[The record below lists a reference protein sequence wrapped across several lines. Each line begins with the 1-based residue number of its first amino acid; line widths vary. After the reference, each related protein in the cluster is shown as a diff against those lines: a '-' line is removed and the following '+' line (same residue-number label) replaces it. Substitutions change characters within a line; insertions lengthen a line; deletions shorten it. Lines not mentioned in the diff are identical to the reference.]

1 MINSTFLQTK
11 NNNNMNNFTTTTF
24 KKFFLSAVLSII
36 CVAGLLLN
44 SAVAQ
49 TVLISPSGDG
59 GFENGATFE
68 ANGWTVI
75 NSSPLGTLGTPGANT
90 WHVGN
95 AAGASSGTAGA
106 YVSSTGGA
114 TWGYNNASATT
125 SSFYR
130 DVTSTSLT
138 ENMLSLTFQWKGNGE
153 SGWDRLLVYAVPNG
167 SATPGPNNP
176 AANSTI
182 MQGVTGAT
190 LIYTQ
195 TTFPQAAYAQA
206 AVSIPSTFVGT
217 TFRIYFVFQADG
229 SFGTSPGAAIDEISL
244 IASAPA
250 TYTSTSTGGLWSSP
264 ATWVGNAVPA
274 AGNDFVI
281 AAGSIVTIDGVY
293 SPRDL
298 TVNGQLQWN
307 ATANAL
313 NVNGNMLINPGGKF
327 YGYSTTP
334 AIPTINL
341 FGNFTNNGY
350 ANLVYSVMYFNSI
363 TGSTFDGSGIF
374 ESSADGRG
382 LVRAMGVYNG
392 GNNTINTSQNL
403 TLTSGYNAMNG
414 NLNTNGKIKF
424 DNTASLTG
432 LPFNQ
437 TVQNVAVTNM
447 GSGYT
452 VAPVVFGAAVIQ
464 YAPALATTVGGRYIY
479 GNNVYLSTAVGV
491 FNDTPPT
498 STDATLFTSSGPS
511 LMWIGTNG
519 NIGTNLPYNGTLSL
533 TTQYFVGDNLYR
545 ATATT
550 PVTTTFPTHTS
561 GVVGNLR
568 YVGQAPK
575 VSVNFDAATGTV
587 RSLNL
592 VNAGSG
598 LTTGYPAIAFSVG
611 VAGGTGSG
619 AAATAVFLPRA
630 LGATGFLVQ
639 KNGQGT
645 VSGGLDI
652 NSDQGTS
659 VATTHP
665 QASTGVGNVS
675 SVDGGNN
682 YTVAPLVG
690 FAGPPTLN
698 LVTNPGSGYI
708 ALPTVIVT
716 GGTLVSGTA
725 LATTNFTITMNQGKI
740 VSVYLNTAT
749 TACYSVPPTIALSA
763 GNATLAWPEGCW
775 PAATAIIGSNGAL
788 ANFNITNAGFGYIAA
803 PVVGV
808 GATSGTEAGGTF
820 STIAVTPTAL
830 VGTYALTTNWFTG
843 GSVQMPQADDAFI
856 PASRKI
862 FTLSLNGNGSGLLL
876 SNNLT
881 LYSTAPLTLAASL
894 ATPGNIIDLGG
905 YNLNFTW
912 NGYAGSAFPYY
923 NAASGNAY
931 IKNGSMTLTGRGGG
945 TTGSTFNFP
954 FDVPVTVFTGSG
966 TVTTGTDILNTTV
979 SQVSVANT
987 TSGGTGLAL
996 GSRSYKVENKTT
1008 LGAAGSSGTNPS
1020 IKLSYTN
1027 TDGLTSAQNSTV
1039 LVQSASNAGP
1049 WTVVSAPFSAT
1060 LTTNMPTVAG
1070 TYGAYGSLTSSVVAS
1085 PAPITLGATNYF
1097 SWGTPAPVVTSVSP
1111 LAVCAFNEVITI
1123 TGSGFTGVTAVSIG
1137 GTPVS
1142 AFTIVSSTQIT
1153 CYSGAGTSGVVSVT
1167 KLGAV
1172 VSGTETITINSGPSS
1187 PALSTTAVSSQFGS
1201 PITVAVTNP
1210 IAGTFYNWYSTP
1222 YAGFATVTD
1231 TIYTAPA
1238 CGNLYVSA
1246 GTGACESE
1254 RTAVIVSVTY
1264 PQIVSSE
1271 EVFCGVG
1278 GGLSLQ
1284 ATQLSSSASILWQS
1298 LTPSAVL
1305 SSTSANPTSTTT
1317 SETSDFMLTVSA
1329 EGCQDYVLYKSIGLY
1344 PLPTANVTSSA
1355 SGVCPGTS
1363 AIINSGLSAGNFTV
1377 TPITVAMTPVPS
1389 NATTLVQDGV
1399 ASIPQSSGTLDDGGW
1414 GGIPIGFT
1422 FNYFGTDRTTINIGT
1437 NMTMHLGTYSSAAL
1451 GDFTFT
1457 TFPSTLEP
1465 ASVIAASAH
1474 DINFAA
1480 STVLGVSALNGS
1492 IKYWTQGYA
1501 PNRRFIVQYENA
1513 RAYNSSGGS
1522 AKYTTAQVHFL
1533 ETLGIVE
1540 IHIPLS
1546 QNSGTYNKVVGLQ
1559 DETRTIGAVAIATV
1573 NTITN
1578 QAWRFS
1584 PPSNYTTIWTANGE
1598 QIASGTNIF
1607 TQAVSPAVTT
1617 LYDISYTNQ
1626 STGCASE
1633 PNSAQV
1639 NMLVLNSDPIVG
1651 VNTTSTVSTV
1661 CAGSSV
1667 PLSHDYTVSSAGL
1680 TYQWQASV
1688 DGGVTWSDVVGATA
1702 ATFSPIQNVAS
1713 SYRVGISSC
1722 LGVIS
1727 YAAPVAIGMN
1737 SFLACYCIPNTG
1749 SIYDE
1754 EITNVTLST
1763 LNNSST
1769 CDTVAIGAGSVAAVY
1784 GNYTYLPATNIY
1796 QNVPVTGSLT
1806 IGSCGTNNFSSGAA
1820 IFIDYNQNGSFADAG
1835 ERVWSNGSAADIACV
1850 PASIV
1855 PVSFMPPLSSLP
1867 GLTRMRIINR
1877 ESFGGDAILPCVS
1890 PSYGEVED
1898 YIVNLVG
1905 PPEAPATPIAT
1916 NGGSCILGDTITM
1929 VGTAPEGV
1937 AYYWQTSA
1945 SGTSFA
1951 NSANTWVVNGNGTY
1965 YIRAYASMGG
1975 QWSTATAITLSGF
1988 PIITP
1993 PTAITNL
2000 SGTPYCSEVTLQA
2013 GLSPAGISYYWQG
2026 TNPSGTVN
2034 TSPATSNFIAS
2045 SSGAYYIAARNDS
2058 SFCWSLTTSTNVVV
2072 YPAPSG
2078 SVVSSS
2084 AASCSSLEGSVAF
2097 NVSGAGTVFSSDFSS
2112 SILPA
2117 GVTLAGN
2124 NAGITTNGRLRLTD
2138 ALNSKN
2144 GGIIIE
2150 NLSGVSTNDYQVDF
2164 DFITTS
2170 SGTTTP
2176 ADGMSYSFGPDVVA
2190 LPTGLGATIV
2200 GTTVAPGATQP
2211 ENGSGSA
2218 LKLAFDAYTN
2228 GDNQEGVYLM
2238 YNTPVWNQT
2247 TTSSGVLSYSNNVAW
2262 RATAS
2267 AGATTHV
2274 TIKVNPLGQ
2283 LSMWLNGA
2291 IAVSNQQLPA
2301 SYLTADKSTW
2311 KHAFSARTGGLNEGH
2326 FIDNLDIR
2334 YNMFEYSLNDTTW
2347 TNSSPV
2353 AALPGTYN
2361 ASVRYAGV
2369 GGCVVSLGQV
2379 TVGTFSMNQVSISR
2393 ADSLACSNESMT
2405 VLGSVTGQAAGLTY
2419 QWQSSNDNGVTWAD
2433 ISGANNINVTNTQTV
2448 FTLYRLGVSYCG
2460 GAYAYTS
2467 SVSIAMDDVQNCYCI
2482 PAPTSGTSAGDL
2494 ISEVSIVGTTLFNNT
2509 GFVEGTPSYVL
2520 YNTLPNHTATLMPS
2534 STYTVS
2540 VSTGSWGSQGMAAW
2554 IDYNDDG
2561 VFASTERIGA
2571 TPTQIGT
2578 GYTPGAVNA
2587 TGSFTISLACNPP
2600 VGLHRL
2606 RVRTVYAVNGVLI
2619 NPCTNYQWGET
2630 EDYFVTIAP
2639 APACPSSGMFAA
2651 NLNTLPA
2658 STSADFIW
2666 LKGCATTN
2674 VYDFEYGP
2682 TGFAAGTGTLVLNQT
2697 VDTAGLFASYV
2708 LTGLTGATNYDVYA
2722 RANCDSVTLGS
2733 WSNVVAISTASNGP
2747 ATSPQTL
2754 CEGATVANLV
2764 ATGSEGSYIYW
2775 YSSPTTTAWL
2785 SSTDV
2790 LSTGTYYASQ
2800 VVGGVESS
2808 DRTPTSVTI
2817 LPNTSVTTPVTA
2829 CATYTWADNGQT
2841 YTASGIYNGTVT
2853 NCVTQILDLT
2863 ITPIAIPTIA
2873 VSSSPAGAVCVGTP
2887 VTFTATTANAGVSP
2901 SACNYT
2907 FNLLDSWGD
2916 GWNGNTMSVLQGS
2929 TVVATLSFPA
2939 DENCDPC
2946 TATSLSQTVSLQ
2958 SGQTYTLFWNPTPT
2972 SFTYP
2977 GEVGINVVNPSGT
2990 TIYSMPFFSQA
3001 LKGTTLTTINANCS
3015 SSTLAWQ
3022 VNGVAVAG
3030 ANAST
3035 YTTSS
3040 LNPGD
3045 VVTAS
3050 IVANSA
3056 CVSSTA
3062 VVSSPSTL
3070 VVNALTTP
3078 TVVVTSSN
3086 SSVCQGAAVTFTA
3099 AGSPANVATAAFCNY
3114 TFNMLDSYGD
3124 GWNGAQ
3130 MTVMN
3135 GTTVVATLT
3144 GPANSYPSPGFLS
3157 QTVSLQSGIS
3167 YSLVWNAAGA
3177 YPEEVGVQVINS
3189 SGVNVYSMG
3198 YNSQAS
3204 AGTTLA
3210 TIAADCPSVS
3220 PYQWSLNG
3228 SPIAG
3233 ATGATY
3239 TSSALSSTD
3248 VVTVSYTT
3256 NAPCTSTAPAVSSG
3270 VSVNVIANTVNTT
3283 TASAYVS
3290 YSWNGQTYNASGVYT
3305 GATTNCVTEQ
3315 LNLTIL
3321 TMPMVTFQ
3329 VDMAQSNAPA
3339 GAIPYVN
3346 GTFNGWCGNC
3356 NPMTNIGGSVW
3367 SLTIPLMPQTYEYK
3381 FTYNGWDG
3389 AENLLAGTSCTV
3401 TNFGYTNRFL
3411 VLGTTDVVLP
3421 LVCWNQCSACVTQ
3434 APVTFRVDMSQS
3446 GAPAGSIPEV
3456 NGTFNGWCGNCNPM
3470 TDANGD
3476 GVWETTILLA
3486 EGPYEYKFSYS
3497 NWLGQEAL
3505 TPGSSCTVTNFG
3517 YTNRTLAVAGSQAMV
3532 LPVVCWNSC
3541 SACVITPSLSL
3552 NVFLDGYYQNGSNP
3566 ATMVAARYLN
3576 LVEAGSATPGA
3587 VTDVDLITVQLRSAT
3602 NTETIV
3608 HTATPMLQKNGS
3620 AYCEFPLSAL
3630 GGSYYVVVDHKGSN
3644 PLWSANPITL
3654 TTSTT
3659 YNFANN
3665 LVNAYSDGDLSLSPM
3680 HTLVSGLYGIWLGE
3694 LNEDGYLDANDYSN
3708 LEIDI
3713 YASGYQGLY
3722 LLDAD
3727 FNGDTY
3733 VDASD
3738 FAVFDSNSNYGAYEQ
3753 RPY

>member
-11 NNNNMNNFTTTTF
+11 NNNMNNSTTTTF

-36 CVAGLLLN
+36 CVAGFLLN

-49 TVLISPSGDG
+49 TVLINPSGDG

-68 ANGWTVI
+68 ANGWNVI
-75 NSSPLGTLGTPGANT
+75 NSSPLGTATTPGANT

-95 AAGASSGTAGA
+95 AAGVSAGSAGA

-138 ENMLSLTFQWKGNGE
+138 ENIMSLSFQWKGNGE

-206 AVSIPSTFVGT
+206 AVTIPSIFVGT

-250 TYTSTSTGGLWSSP
+250 TYTSTSTGGLWSSA
-264 ATWVGNAVPA
+264 ATWVGNAVPP

-293 SPRDL
+293 SPRNL
-298 TVNGQLQWN
+298 TVDGQLQWN

-327 YGYSTTP
+327 LGYTTVP
-334 AIPTINL
+334 AVVVCNL

-350 ANLVYSVMYFNSI
+350 ANLVYSAMYFNST
-363 TGSTFDGSGIF
+363 TGSTFDGSGVF
-374 ESSADGRG
+374 QSSADGRG

-403 TLTSGYNAMNG
+403 TLTSGYNALNG

-424 DNTASLTG
+424 DNTASITG

-447 GSGYT
+447 GSAYT

-491 FNDTPPT
+491 FNEIPPT

-598 LTTGYPAIAFSVG
+598 LTTGFPAIVFSVG

-630 LGATGFLVQ
+630 IGATGFLVQ

-675 SVDGGNN
+675 SPDGGNN

-708 ALPTVIVT
+708 ALPTVTVT

-740 VSVYLNTAT
+740 VSVYLNAAT
-749 TACYSVPPTIALSA
+749 TACYSVPPTITLSS
-763 GNATLAWPEGCW
+763 GNATLDWPAGCW

-788 ANFNITNAGFGYIAA
+788 VDFNITNAGFGYIAA

-808 GATSGTEAGGTF
+808 GTTSGTVAGGTF
-820 STIAVTPTAL
+820 STIAATPTAI
-830 VGTYALTTNWFTG
+830 VGTYALTTNWFAG

-881 LYSTAPLTLAASL
+881 LYSTAPLVLAASL

-912 NGYAGSAFPYY
+912 NGYAGNAFPYY

-987 TSGGTGLAL
+987 TTGGTGLAL

-1008 LGAAGSSGTNPS
+1008 LGAPGSSGTNPS

-1049 WTVVSAPFSAT
+1049 WTIVSAPFSAT

-1111 LAVCAFNEVITI
+1111 LAVCAFNDVITI

-1142 AFTIVSSTQIT
+1142 AFTIVSPTQIT
-1153 CYSGAGTSGVVSVT
+1153 CYSGVGTSGVVSVT

-1187 PALSTTAVSSQFGS
+1187 PALSTTAVSTTFGS
-1201 PITVAVTNP
+1201 PITVSVTNP

-1222 YAGFATVTD
+1222 YAGFAAVTD
-1231 TIYTAPA
+1231 SIYTAPA

-1254 RTAVIVSVTY
+1254 RTAVIVSVEY

-1284 ATQLSSSASILWQS
+1284 AAPLSSSASILWES
-1298 LTPSAVL
+1298 LTAGVVL
-1305 SSTSANPTSTTT
+1305 SSTTANPTSTTIVN
-1317 SETSDFMLTVSA
+1317 TSDFKLTVVAS
-1329 EGCQDYVLYKSIGLY
+1329 GCPDFITVKSIGVY
-1344 PLPTANVTSSA
+1344 PLPSATVTTSA

-1363 AIINSGLSAGNFTV
+1363 ATINSGLSAGNFTV
-1377 TPITVAMTPVPS
+1377 TPINIGLQPVPS
-1389 NATTLVQDGV
+1389 SAVTLIADGAAV
-1399 ASIPQSSGTLDDGGW
+1399 VPQTSASLDDGGW
-1414 GGIPIGFT
+1414 AALPIGFT
-1422 FNYFGTDRTTINIGT
+1422 FNYFGNNHTAINIGT
-1437 NMTMHLGTYSSAAL
+1437 NATVHLGTYASSYL
-1451 GDFTFT
+1451 TDFTFT
-1457 TFPSTLEP
+1457 TFPSLTEP
-1465 ASVIAASAH
+1465 PSVIGAACH
-1474 DINFAA
+1474 DMNFAA
-1480 STVLGVSALNGS
+1480 SAGALNGS

-1501 PNRRFIVQYENA
+1501 PNRRFIVQYENV
-1513 RAYNSSGGS
+1513 RAYNSSGAT
-1522 AKYTTAQVHFL
+1522 AKYTTNQIHLL

-1540 IHIPLS
+1540 VHILS
-1546 QNSGTYNKVVGLQ
+1546 SNATYNKVVGLQ
-1559 DETRTIGAVAIATV
+1559 DQTRTIGAVAIAT
-1573 NTITN
+1573 TGEITN
-1578 QAWRFS
+1578 LAWRFS
-1584 PPSNYTTIWTANGE
+1584 PPSNFSTIWTANGE

-1607 TQAVSPAVTT
+1607 TQAVSPATTT

-1626 STGCASE
+1626 TTGCASE

-1639 NMLVLNSDPIVG
+1639 NMLVLNTDPIVG
-1651 VNTTSTVSTV
+1651 VNTTSTVSAV
-1661 CAGSSV
+1661 CSGSVV
-1667 PLSHDYTVSSAGL
+1667 PLSHSYTVTSAGL
-1680 TYQWQASV
+1680 TYQWQVSV
-1688 DGGVTWSDVVGATA
+1688 DGGASWTNVVGATA
-1702 ATFSPIQNVAS
+1702 STFSPIQNVAS

-1722 LGVIS
+1722 LGEIS

-1737 SFLACYCIPNTG
+1737 PFLVCYCIPNTG
-1749 SIYDE
+1749 STYDE

-1784 GNYTYLPATNIY
+1784 GNYTYLPATNFY
-1796 QNVPVTGSLT
+1796 QTVPVSGSLT
-1806 IGSCGTNNFSSGAA
+1806 IGSCGTFSYNSGAA
-1820 IFIDYNQNGSFADAG
+1820 IFIDYNQNGSFADDG
-1835 ERVWSNGSAADIACV
+1835 EKVWSNGSAADIACV
-1850 PASIV
+1850 PASLV
-1855 PVSFMPPLSSLP
+1855 PVSFTPPLSSLP
-1867 GLTRMRIINR
+1867 GLTRMRIISR

-1905 PPEAPATPIAT
+1905 PPDAPASPIAT
-1916 NGGSCILGDTITM
+1916 NGGSCILGDTISM
-1929 VGTAPEGV
+1929 VGTPPEGV
-1937 AYYWQTSA
+1937 AYYWQTTA
-1945 SGTSFA
+1945 NGTSFA

-1965 YIRAYASMGG
+1965 YIRAYASIGG

-2026 TNPSGTVN
+2026 TNPTGTDN
-2034 TSPATSNFIAS
+2034 TNPVTSNFIAS
-2045 SSGAYYIAARNDS
+2045 SSGTYYVAARNDTTS
-2058 SFCWSLTTSTNVVV
+2058 CWSLTTSINVVV
-2072 YPAPSG
+2072 YPVPSG
-2078 SVVSSS
+2078 SVIASS

-2112 SILPA
+2112 STLPVGA
-2117 GVTLAGN
+2117 TLAGN

-2326 FIDNLDIR
+2326 FIDNLNIR

-2393 ADSLACSNESMT
+2393 ADSLACSTESMT
-2405 VLGSVTGQAAGLTY
+2405 LLGSVTGQAAGLTY
-2419 QWQSSNDNGVTWAD
+2419 QWQSSGDNGATWAD
-2433 ISGANNINVTNTQTV
+2433 ISGANNINASNIQAVS
-2448 FTLYRLGVSYCG
+2448 TLYRLGVSYCG
-2460 GAYAYTS
+2460 GEYAYTS
-2467 SVSIAMDDVQNCYCI
+2467 SVSIAMDDIQNCYCI
-2482 PAPTSGTSAGDL
+2482 PAPTYGTTSGDL
-2494 ISEVSIVGTTLFNNT
+2494 ISEVSIVGTTLINNT
-2509 GFVEGTPSYVL
+2509 GFVNGTPAFVL

-2534 STYTVS
+2534 STYTIT
-2540 VSTGSWGSQGMAAW
+2540 VSTGAWGSQGLAAW

-2561 VFASTERIGA
+2561 FFTSTERIGA

-2587 TGSFTISLACNPP
+2587 TGSFNVTLACNPP

-2606 RVRTVYAVNGVLI
+2606 RVRTVYATNGVLI

-2630 EDYFVTIAP
+2630 EDYMVTIAP
-2639 APACPSSGMFAA
+2639 APACPSSGVFAA
-2651 NLNTLPA
+2651 NLITPPM
-2658 STSADFIW
+2658 STAADFSW
-2666 LKGCATTN
+2666 SQGCATSTS
-2674 VYDFEYGP
+2674 YDFEYGP
-2682 TGFAAGTGTLVLNQT
+2682 VGFVLGTGTQVLNQT
-2697 VDTAGLFASYV
+2697 VALDTTTNLASYT
-2708 LTGLTGATNYDVYA
+2708 LTGLASLSSYDVYS
-2722 RANCDSVTLGS
+2722 RVNCSGSVSG
-2733 WSNVVAISTASNGP
+2733 WSVASSVSTAPSAP
-2747 ATSPQTL
+2747 TTAAQTF
-2754 CEGATVANLV
+2754 CQGATVANLV
-2764 ATGSEGSYIYW
+2764 AT
-2775 YSSPTTTAWL
+2775 
-2785 SSTDV
+2785 
-2790 LSTGTYYASQ
+2790 
-2800 VVGGVESS
+2800 
-2808 DRTPTSVTI
+2808 
-2817 LPNTSVTTPVTA
+2817 
-2829 CATYTWADNGQT
+2829 
-2841 YTASGIYNGTVT
+2841 ASG
-2853 NCVTQILDLT
+2853 
-2863 ITPIAIPTIA
+2863 
-2873 VSSSPAGAVCVGTP
+2873 SSAGY
-2887 VTFTATTANAGVSP
+2887 
-2901 SACNYT
+2901 CNYT
-2907 FNLLDSWGD
+2907 FNSLDS
-2916 GWNGNTMSVLQGS
+2916 
-2929 TVVATLSFPA
+2929 F
-2939 DENCDPC
+2939 
-2946 TATSLSQTVSLQ
+2946 
-2958 SGQTYTLFWNPTPT
+2958 
-2972 SFTYP
+2972 
-2977 GEVGINVVNPSGT
+2977 
-2990 TIYSMPFFSQA
+2990 
-3001 LKGTTLTTINANCS
+3001 
-3015 SSTLAWQ
+3015 
-3022 VNGVAVAG
+3022 
-3030 ANAST
+3030 
-3035 YTTSS
+3035 
-3040 LNPGD
+3040 
-3045 VVTAS
+3045 
-3050 IVANSA
+3050 
-3056 CVSSTA
+3056 
-3062 VVSSPSTL
+3062 
-3070 VVNALTTP
+3070 
-3078 TVVVTSSN
+3078 
-3086 SSVCQGAAVTFTA
+3086 
-3099 AGSPANVATAAFCNY
+3099 
-3114 TFNMLDSYGD
+3114 GD

-3135 GTTVVATLT
+3135 GTTTVATLALAS
-3144 GPANSYPSPGFLS
+3144 GSSAA

-3167 YSLVWNAAGA
+3167 YSLVWNTAGS
-3177 YPEEVGVQVINS
+3177 YPEEVGVSVVNS
-3189 SGVNVYSMG
+3189 SGVAVYSMG
-3198 YNSQAS
+3198 YNSEDLS
-3204 AGTTLA
+3204 GTTLA
-3210 TIAADCPSVS
+3210 TFAANCIVTPNF
-3220 PYQWSLNG
+3220 YW
-3228 SPIAG
+3228 
-3233 ATGATY
+3233 Y
-3239 TSSALSSTD
+3239 SSATSTAWLSSTD
-3248 VVTVSYTT
+3248 VLSSGTYYAAQVVNGVQSTDLAATEITIIPNTSVTTPVTATYSYTWP
-3256 NAPCTSTAPAVSSG
+3256 N
-3270 VSVNVIANTVNTT
+3270 
-3283 TASAYVS
+3283 
-3290 YSWNGQTYNASGVYT
+3290 NGQTYTVSGVYSGT
-3305 GATTNCVTEQ
+3305 TTNCVTQ
-3315 LNLTIL
+3315 MLNLTIL
-3321 TMPMVTFQ
+3321 QPTVTFQ

-3346 GTFNGWCGNC
+3346 GTYNGWCGNC
-3356 NPMTNIGGSVW
+3356 NPMTNIGGTVW
-3367 SLTIPLMPQTYEYK
+3367 SLTVPLPANANYEYK

-3389 AENLLAGTSCTV
+3389 SENLLAGSSCTV
-3401 TNFGYTNRFL
+3401 TAWGFTNRSL
-3411 VLGTTDVVLP
+3411 AVGTTDVVLP
-3421 LVCWNQCSACVTQ
+3421 LVCWNSCSACGPQ
-3434 APVTFRVDMSQS
+3434 SAVTFKVDMTQYNL
-3446 GAPAGSIPEV
+3446 APGLVPEV
-3456 NGTFNGWCGNCNPM
+3456 NGTFNGWCGNCNSM

-3476 GVWETTILLA
+3476 GVWETTVVIPN
-3486 EGPYEYKFSYS
+3486 GSYQYKFSIS
-3497 NWLGQEAL
+3497 NWAQQESL
-3505 TPGSSCTVTNFG
+3505 TPGSSCTVTLDGF
-3517 YTNRTLAVAGSQAMV
+3517 TNRTLSLTAGSTL
-3532 LPVVCWNSC
+3532 LPYASVVIPTVCWNSC
-3541 SACVITPSLSL
+3541 SACSANLALSVL
-3552 NVFLDGYYQNGSNP
+3552 LDGYYVNGSSNP
-3566 ATMVAARYLN
+3566 ALMRPARYTN
-3576 LVEAGSATPGA
+3576 LVESGSSTPGA
-3587 VTDVDLITVQLRSAT
+3587 ATDVDVITVELRSAANLDLIAYSVSAILKT
-3602 NTETIV
+3602 NGT
-3608 HTATPMLQKNGS
+3608 LQ
-3620 AYCEFPLSAL
+3620 CEFPTSAV
-3630 GGSYYVVVDHKGSN
+3630 GGSYYIVVNHRGAN
-3644 PLWSANPITL
+3644 PLWSANPVSFTT
-3654 TTSTT
+3654 TTSF
-3659 YNFANN
+3659 NFVSNASS
-3665 LVNAYSDGDLSLSPM
+3665 AYSDGDPSITPM
-3680 HTLVSGLYGIWLGE
+3680 HTITSGVYGMWLGE
-3694 LNEDGYLDANDYSN
+3694 LNDDGFLDSQDYSSYETDTYSSGYL
-3708 LEIDI
+3708 
-3713 YASGYQGLY
+3713 GLY
-3722 LLDAD
+3722 MLDGD
-3727 FNGDTY
+3727 LNGDAY
-3733 VDASD
+3733 VDATD
-3738 FAVFDSNSNYGAYEQ
+3738 YAVFDFNSFQGTYTQ

>member
-11 NNNNMNNFTTTTF
+11 NNNMNNSTTSTL
-24 KKFFLSAVLSII
+24 KKFFISVTLSII
-36 CVAGLLLN
+36 CVVGLLLN

-75 NSSPLGTLGTPGANT
+75 NSSPLGTATTQGANT

-95 AAGASSGTAGA
+95 VAGVSAGSKGA

-114 TWGYNNASATT
+114 TWGYNTASPTT

-138 ENMLSLTFQWKGNGE
+138 ENILSLTFQWKGNGE
-153 SGWDRLLVYAVPNG
+153 TGYDRLLVYAVPNG

-176 AANSTI
+176 LSNSTI

-195 TTFPQAAYAQA
+195 TTFPQATYAQA
-206 AVSIPSTFVGT
+206 AVNLPSSFVGT
-217 TFRIYFVFQADG
+217 TFRIYFVFQGDN
-229 SFGTSPGAAIDEISL
+229 SFGTSPGAAVDEISL

-250 TYTSTSTGGLWSSP
+250 TYTSTSTGGLWSSA
-264 ATWVGNAVPA
+264 ATWVGNAVPP

-307 ATANAL
+307 ATANTL

-327 YGYSTTP
+327 YGYSTVP
-334 AIPTINL
+334 AVVTCNL

-350 ANLVYSVMYFNSI
+350 ANLVYSAMYFNSI

-403 TLTSGYNAMNG
+403 TLTSGYNALNG

-437 TVQNVAVTNM
+437 KVQNVAVTNM

-498 STDATLFTSSGPS
+498 STGDALFTSSGPS

-550 PVTTTFPTHTS
+550 AVTTTFPTHTS

-598 LTTGYPAIAFSVG
+598 LITGVPAIVFSVG

-630 LGATGFLVQ
+630 IGATGFLVQ

-708 ALPTVIVT
+708 TLPTVIVT

-740 VSVYLNTAT
+740 VSVYLNAAT
-749 TACYSVPPTIALSA
+749 TACYSVPPTIALSS
-763 GNATLAWPEGCW
+763 GNATLAWPAGCW
-775 PAATAIIGSNGAL
+775 PSATAIIGSNGAL
-788 ANFNITNAGFGYIAA
+788 ANFNMNNSGFGYIAA
-803 PVVGV
+803 PVVGI
-808 GATSGTEAGGTF
+808 GATSGTAAGGTF
-820 STIAVTPTAL
+820 STIATTPTAI
-830 VGTYALTTNWFTG
+830 VGTYALTTNWFAG

-923 NAASGNAY
+923 NSASGNAY

-945 TTGSTFNFP
+945 TTGSTFSYP
-954 FDVPVTVFTGSG
+954 FDMPFQVFTGTGLVTSG
-966 TVTTGTDILNTTV
+966 SDILTTTV

-987 TSGGTGLAL
+987 NPGSNGLGLGT
-996 GSRSYKVENKTT
+996 RSYKVENKTT
-1008 LGAAGSSGTNPS
+1008 LGFAGVSGTNP
-1020 IKLSYTN
+1020 KVTMSYQN
-1027 TDGLTSAQNSTV
+1027 LDSLTTAQNQTV
-1039 LVQSASNAGP
+1039 LVQSSSNAGP

-1070 TYGAYGSLTSSVVAS
+1070 FYGSYGSLASSIVAS

-1097 SWGTPAPVVTSVSP
+1097 AWGAPAPVITSVAP
-1111 LAVCAFNEVITI
+1111 LVVCAFNDMITI
-1123 TGSGFTGVTAVSIG
+1123 TGTGFSGVTAVSIG

-1142 AFTIVSSTQIT
+1142 GFTIVSSTSIT
-1153 CYSGAGTSGVVSVT
+1153 CYPAAGTSGVIGVT
-1167 KLGAV
+1167 KFG
-1172 VSGTETITINSGPSS
+1172 SITYGTDVITINSGPSS
-1187 PALSTTAVSSQFGS
+1187 PVLSTTAVSTTFGS
-1201 PITVAVTNP
+1201 PITVAVTSP
-1210 IAGTFYNWYSTP
+1210 VVGTFYNWYTTP
-1222 YAGFATVTD
+1222 YAGFAAVTD

-1238 CGNLYVSA
+1238 CGNVYVSA

-1254 RTAVIVSVTY
+1254 RTAVIVSVAY
-1264 PQIVSSE
+1264 PQVVSSE

-1284 ATQLSSSASILWQS
+1284 AAPLSSSASILWES
-1298 LTPSAVL
+1298 LTAGVAL
-1305 SSTSANPTSTTT
+1305 SSTTANPTSTTIVN
-1317 SETSDFMLTVSA
+1317 TSDFRLTVSA
-1329 EGCQDYVLYKSIGLY
+1329 LGCPDYTIVKSIGVY
-1344 PLPTANVTSSA
+1344 PLPSATVTTSA
-1355 SGVCPGTS
+1355 SGVCPGT
-1363 AIINSGLSAGNFTV
+1363 AATVNSGLSAGNFTV
-1377 TPITVAMTPVPS
+1377 TPIAIGMQPVPS
-1389 NATTLVQDGV
+1389 SAVTLVANGAAV
-1399 ASIPQSSGTLDDGGW
+1399 VPQTSVSLDDGGW
-1414 GGIPIGFT
+1414 AALPIGFT
-1422 FNYFGTDRTTINIGT
+1422 FNYFGNNHTTINIGT
-1437 NMTMHLGTYSSAAL
+1437 NATVHLGTYSSAAL
-1451 GDFTFT
+1451 TDFTFT
-1457 TFPSTLEP
+1457 TFPSLLEP
-1465 ASVIAASAH
+1465 ASVIGAACH
-1474 DINFAA
+1474 DMNFAT
-1480 STVLGVSALNGS
+1480 STVALNGS

-1513 RAYNSSGGS
+1513 RAYNTAGAT
-1522 AKYTTAQVHFL
+1522 AKYTTNQIHLL

-1540 IHIPLS
+1540 VHVLQS
-1546 QNSGTYNKVVGLQ
+1546 DAVSYTKVVGLQ
-1559 DETRTIGAVAIATV
+1559 DQTRTIGAVALATSAS
-1573 NTITN
+1573 ITN
-1578 QAWRFS
+1578 LAWRFS
-1584 PPSNYTTIWTANGE
+1584 PPSNFSTIWTANGE

-1607 TQAVSPAVTT
+1607 TQSVSPTTTT

-1626 STGCASE
+1626 TTGCASE

-1639 NMLVLNSDPIVG
+1639 SMLVLNTDPIVG

-1661 CAGSSV
+1661 CAGSTV
-1667 PLSHDYTVSSAGL
+1667 PLSHSYTVSSAGL
-1680 TYQWQASV
+1680 TFQWQVSV
-1688 DGGVTWSDVVGATA
+1688 DGGTTWTNVVGATA
-1702 ATFSPIQNVAS
+1702 TTFSPIQNVAS

-1722 LGVIS
+1722 LGAIS

-1737 SFLACYCIPNTG
+1737 PFLVCYCTPNTG
-1749 SIYDE
+1749 STYDE

-1769 CDTVAIGAGSVAAVY
+1769 CSTVAPGLGSVAAVY
-1784 GNYTYLPATNIY
+1784 GNYSDLPATNIY

-1806 IGSCGTNNFSSGAA
+1806 IGSCGTYNFTSGAA
-1820 IFIDYNQNGSFADAG
+1820 IFIDYNHNGSFSDAG

-1855 PVSFMPPLSSLP
+1855 PATFTPPISSLP
-1867 GLTRMRIINR
+1867 GLTRMRIINS
-1877 ESFGGDAILPCVS
+1877 ESTGGDAIQPCIS
-1890 PSYGEVED
+1890 PGYGEVED
-1898 YIVNLVG
+1898 YIVNIVG
-1905 PPEAPATPIAT
+1905 PPDAPATPIAT

-1929 VGTAPEGV
+1929 VGTAPAGV

-1988 PIITP
+1988 PIVTP

-2013 GLSPAGISYYWQG
+2013 GLSPTGISYYWQG

-2034 TSPATSNFIAS
+2034 TSPATSSFIAS
-2045 SSGAYYIAARNDS
+2045 SSGTYYVAARNDS
-2058 SFCWSLTTSTNVVV
+2058 TSCWSLTTSINVVV
-2072 YPAPSG
+2072 YPAPTG
-2078 SVVSSS
+2078 SVLASSP
-2084 AASCSSLEGSVAF
+2084 ASCSSLDGSVLF
-2097 NVSGAGTVFSSDFSS
+2097 SVSGAGTVFSSDFSS
-2112 SILPA
+2112 TTLPA
-2117 GVTLAGN
+2117 GATLAGN
-2124 NAGITTNGRLRLTD
+2124 DAGITTNGLLRLTS
-2138 ALNSKN
+2138 AANSKN
-2144 GGIIIE
+2144 GAILIN
-2150 NLSGVSTNDYQVDF
+2150 NLSGVSANDYQVDF

-2176 ADGMSYSFGPDVVA
+2176 ADGLSYSYGPDVVA
-2190 LPTGLGATIV
+2190 LPTGLGSTV
-2200 GTTVAPGATQP
+2200 EGTPVAPGTTNP

-2228 GDNQEGVYLM
+2228 GANQEGVYLM
-2238 YNTPVWNQT
+2238 YNTPIWNQT
-2247 TTSSGVLSYSNNVAW
+2247 PTSTGVLNYSNNVAW

-2267 AGATTHV
+2267 AGASTHV

-2283 LSMWLNGA
+2283 LSMWLNGVV
-2291 IAVSNQQLPA
+2291 AVSNQQLPP
-2301 SYLTADKSTW
+2301 SYLSSDKSAW
-2311 KHAFSARTGGLNEGH
+2311 KHALSARTGGLNEGH
-2326 FIDNLDIR
+2326 FIDNLTIQ
-2334 YNMFEYSLNDTTW
+2334 YNMFEYSLTGSTW
-2347 TNSSPV
+2347 STSNPV
-2353 AALPGTYN
+2353 SAAPGTYN

-2379 TVGTFSMNQVSISR
+2379 TIAPFSMNSVSISR
-2393 ADSLACSNESMT
+2393 ADSLACSGELMT
-2405 VLGSVTGQAAGLTY
+2405 VNGTVVGQAAGLTY
-2419 QWQSSNDNGVTWAD
+2419 QWQISTDNGTTWGN
-2433 ISGANNINVTNTQTV
+2433 ISGETNINVSIPQTAAS
-2448 FTLYRLGVSYCG
+2448 LYRLGVSYCG
-2460 GAYAYTS
+2460 GEYAYTS
-2467 SVSIAMDDVQNCYCI
+2467 SVSIAMDNVQNCFCI
-2482 PAPTSGTSAGDL
+2482 PAPTYGTTSGDL
-2494 ISEVSIVGTTLFNNT
+2494 ISSVSIVGTTLNNNT
-2509 GFVEGTPSYVL
+2509 GFVNGTPAYMF
-2520 YNTLPNHTATLMPS
+2520 YNSLPNHTATLMPS
-2534 STYTVS
+2534 TTYTMNVA
-2540 VSTGSWGSQGMAAW
+2540 TGAWGSQGMAAW

-2561 VFASTERIGA
+2561 IFSTTERIGA

-2587 TGSFTISLACNPP
+2587 TGSFTITLACAPP

-2606 RVRTVYAVNGVLI
+2606 RVRTVYANNGVTLS
-2619 NPCTNYQWGET
+2619 PCTNYQWGET
-2630 EDYFVTIAP
+2630 EDYMITIAP
-2639 APACPSSGMFAA
+2639 APSCPSSGVFAA
-2651 NLNTLPA
+2651 NLITPPMSTA
-2658 STSADFIW
+2658 ADFTWEQGCASSTS
-2666 LKGCATTN
+2666 
-2674 VYDFEYGP
+2674 YDFEYGP
-2682 TGFAAGTGTLVLNQT
+2682 VGFVLGTGTQVLNQT
-2697 VDTAGLFASYV
+2697 VSVTGTLASYT
-2708 LTGLTGATNYDVYA
+2708 LTGLSSSSSYDVYS
-2722 RANCDSVTLGS
+2722 RVNCSTSVSG
-2733 WSNVVAISTASNGP
+2733 WSVASSVSTAPSAP
-2747 ATSPQTL
+2747 TTAAQTF
-2754 CEGATVANLV
+2754 CQGATVANLV
-2764 ATGSEGSYIYW
+2764 ATAAGSS
-2775 YSSPTTTAWL
+2775 
-2785 SSTDV
+2785 
-2790 LSTGTYYASQ
+2790 
-2800 VVGGVESS
+2800 
-2808 DRTPTSVTI
+2808 
-2817 LPNTSVTTPVTA
+2817 
-2829 CATYTWADNGQT
+2829 
-2841 YTASGIYNGTVT
+2841 
-2853 NCVTQILDLT
+2853 
-2863 ITPIAIPTIA
+2863 
-2873 VSSSPAGAVCVGTP
+2873 AGY
-2887 VTFTATTANAGVSP
+2887 
-2901 SACNYT
+2901 CNYT
-2907 FNLLDSWGD
+2907 FNTLDS
-2916 GWNGNTMSVLQGS
+2916 
-2929 TVVATLSFPA
+2929 F
-2939 DENCDPC
+2939 
-2946 TATSLSQTVSLQ
+2946 
-2958 SGQTYTLFWNPTPT
+2958 
-2972 SFTYP
+2972 
-2977 GEVGINVVNPSGT
+2977 
-2990 TIYSMPFFSQA
+2990 
-3001 LKGTTLTTINANCS
+3001 
-3015 SSTLAWQ
+3015 
-3022 VNGVAVAG
+3022 
-3030 ANAST
+3030 
-3035 YTTSS
+3035 
-3040 LNPGD
+3040 
-3045 VVTAS
+3045 
-3050 IVANSA
+3050 
-3056 CVSSTA
+3056 
-3062 VVSSPSTL
+3062 
-3070 VVNALTTP
+3070 
-3078 TVVVTSSN
+3078 
-3086 SSVCQGAAVTFTA
+3086 
-3099 AGSPANVATAAFCNY
+3099 
-3114 TFNMLDSYGD
+3114 GD

-3135 GTTVVATLT
+3135 GTTIVATLT
-3144 GPANSYPSPGFLS
+3144 LAGGSSAA

-3167 YSLVWNAAGA
+3167 YSLVWNTAGS
-3177 YPEEVGVQVINS
+3177 YPEEVGVSVVNS
-3189 SGVNVYSMG
+3189 SGVTVYSMG
-3198 YNSQAS
+3198 YNSQAL

-3210 TIAADCPSVS
+3210 TF
-3220 PYQWSLNG
+3220 
-3228 SPIAG
+3228 
-3233 ATGATY
+3233 TGNCTVTPNFY
-3239 TSSALSSTD
+3239 WYSSATSTAWLSSTEVLSSGTYYAAQVINGVQSTD
-3248 VVTVSYTT
+3248 LAATEITIIPNTSVTTPVSATYSYTWP
-3256 NAPCTSTAPAVSSG
+3256 N
-3270 VSVNVIANTVNTT
+3270 
-3283 TASAYVS
+3283 
-3290 YSWNGQTYNASGVYT
+3290 NGQTYTVSGVYSGT
-3305 GATTNCVTEQ
+3305 TTNCETQ
-3315 LNLTIL
+3315 MLNLTIL
-3321 TMPMVTFQ
+3321 QPTVTFQ

-3346 GTFNGWCGNC
+3346 GTYNGWCGSC
-3356 NPMTNIGGSVW
+3356 NPMTNIGGTVW
-3367 SLTIPLMPQTYEYK
+3367 ALTVPLAPNSNYEYK

-3389 AENLLAGTSCTV
+3389 QENLLAGSSCTV
-3401 TNFGYTNRFL
+3401 TNWGYTNRSL
-3411 VLGTTDVVLP
+3411 AVGTTDMVLP
-3421 LVCWNQCSACVTQ
+3421 LVCWNSCSACGPQ
-3434 APVTFRVDMSQS
+3434 SAVTFKVDMTQYNL
-3446 GAPAGSIPEV
+3446 APGLVPEV
-3456 NGTFNGWCGNCNPM
+3456 NGSFNGWCGNCNPM
-3470 TDANGD
+3470 SDSNGD
-3476 GVWETTILLA
+3476 GVWETTVVIPN
-3486 EGPYEYKFSYS
+3486 GSYEYKFSIS
-3497 NWLGQEAL
+3497 NWAFQESL

-3517 YTNRTLAVAGSQAMV
+3517 FTNRTLSLTAGSSS
-3532 LPVVCWNSC
+3532 LPYASVVIPTVCWNSC
-3541 SACVITPSLSL
+3541 SACSGNLTL
-3552 NVFLDGYYQNGSNP
+3552 NVILDGYYQYGSNP
-3566 ATMVAARYLN
+3566 ASMVAARYLN
-3576 LVEAGSATPGA
+3576 LVEAGSASPGA

-3620 AYCEFPLSAL
+3620 ALCVFPASAV

-3644 PLWSANPITL
+3644 PLWSANPVTL
-3654 TTSTT
+3654 TSSAT

-3665 LVNAYSDGDLSLSPM
+3665 LESAYSDGDLSISPM
-3680 HTLVSGLYGIWLGE
+3680 HTIVSGLYGIWLGE
-3694 LNEDGYLDANDYSN
+3694 LNEDGYLDATDYSN
-3708 LEIDI
+3708 LEMDI

-3722 LLDAD
+3722 LLDGD